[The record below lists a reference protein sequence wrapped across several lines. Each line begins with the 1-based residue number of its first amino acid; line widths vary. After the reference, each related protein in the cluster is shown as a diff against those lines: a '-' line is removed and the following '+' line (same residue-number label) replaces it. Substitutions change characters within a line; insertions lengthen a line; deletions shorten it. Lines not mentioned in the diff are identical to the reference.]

1 MDVNMSPSSAMEA
14 TKYSKYVSLM
24 GIKALELSLKDVK
37 NEEANQKNCTGCK
50 CKKQDLKEE
59 IIEGLCY
66 ACTHIIQ
73 NLVRFNLLVIIK
85 LSILRLNR
93 GLLDHLSAFAII
105 TSFHHSLFLVISFGF
120 TACI

>member
-1 MDVNMSPSSAMEA
+1 MSPSSAMEA

-24 GIKALELSLKDVK
+24 GVKALELSLKDVK

-85 LSILRLNR
+85 LSILNY
-93 GLLDHLSAFAII
+93 LSAIEI
-105 TSFHHSLFLVISFGF
+105 TTFFHYSLFLVISFGF
-120 TACI
+120 TAPIKLRS